1 MLLLARVLLA
11 CFREESIDVV
21 WGVRVIQIRD
31 TKLAIC
37 RSSFVFQNQDWSKN
51 NSREIALGIRLIW
64 SGAIG
69 RG

>member
-1 MLLLARVLLA
+1 MLLLPRVLLA
-11 CFREESIDVV
+11 FFCGESIDVV
-21 WGVRVIQIRD
+21 WGVRVIQIRG
-31 TKLAIC
+31 TKLAISK
-37 RSSFVFQNQDWSKN
+37 SSLVFQKQDWSKN